1 MDELTQAFREQVR
14 KMVVDLLDSHA
25 ELQGMLNRITNEYN
39 TAKFALMYGR
49 LTEEDRETLRRL
61 DENVSAAQSMLSGR
75 LALCEGNIRQAVGIL
90 GETVQGRTMQASIKT
105 QILQACVIEPLPST
119 IEKPSGDAATKLN
132 PR

>member
-61 DENVSAAQSMLSGR
+61 DENVAAAQSMLSGR
-75 LALCEGNIRQAVGIL
+75 LALCEGSIRQAVGIL

-119 IEKPSGDAATKLN
+119 IEKPSGDAGTK
-132 PR
+132 